1 MWALFR
7 QCNVIVSYQR
17 DDSVKSH
24 VKRFRE
30 NFCMKIRKTSAY
42 DLYLAVM
49 EIEATIRAGLP
60 SLELFLI

>member
-30 NFCMKIRKTSAY
+30 NFCMKIRKTSVY
-42 DLYLAVM
+42 DLFLAVM
-49 EIEATIRAGLP
+49 EIEAIT
-60 SLELFLI
+60 